1 MPPRLSKGFMSED
14 AKGLERRRFP
24 TPSSLL
30 FLTAGALTCKVTNT
44 TAGPAG
50 SLGTHHASTTG
61 EQSGLLS
68 STLKWRHPS
77 DCCGLA
83 LGMLPDHS
91 LGNWHWEGGSERERS
106 GWGEEEEEKGGQ
118 GNTVIRSEETV
129 AQINSEACP
138 PSPSRPTCYFWS
150 TLNKHPRK
158 DTKGHLSCTLIIP
171 LEMTGELKPP
181 NRCRHPSALGLL
193 VRPTF
198 FFPSLQSTCY
208 ITRI

>member
-1 MPPRLSKGFMSED
+1 MRPRLSKGFMSED
-14 AKGLERRRFP
+14 AKGLKRRRFP

-91 LGNWHWEGGSERERS
+91 LGNWHWEGGSGWERS
-106 GWGEEEEEKGGQ
+106 GWGEEDGEGWTRKHSYQVRRNSCSNQLRGMPPPHPPDQQTTSGAPWTSTPAKTLKG
-118 GNTVIRSEETV
+118 I
-129 AQINSEACP
+129 
-138 PSPSRPTCYFWS
+138 
-150 TLNKHPRK
+150 
-158 DTKGHLSCTLIIP
+158 
-171 LEMTGELKPP
+171 
-181 NRCRHPSALGLL
+181 
-193 VRPTF
+193 
-198 FFPSLQSTCY
+198 
-208 ITRI
+208 

>member
-1 MPPRLSKGFMSED
+1 MKGGLGDPAVSLMLSSRWSYTGTHHLSSSFTSLQSDFYAARLSKGFMSED

-106 GWGEEEEEKGGQ
+106 GWREEEEEKGGQ

-138 PSPSRPTCYFWS
+138 P
-150 TLNKHPRK
+150 HPPLQ
-158 DTKGHLSCTLIIP
+158 TNMLLLEHL
-171 LEMTGELKPP
+171 EQAPP
-181 NRCRHPSALGLL
+181 QRH
-193 VRPTF
+193 
-198 FFPSLQSTCY
+198 
-208 ITRI
+208 